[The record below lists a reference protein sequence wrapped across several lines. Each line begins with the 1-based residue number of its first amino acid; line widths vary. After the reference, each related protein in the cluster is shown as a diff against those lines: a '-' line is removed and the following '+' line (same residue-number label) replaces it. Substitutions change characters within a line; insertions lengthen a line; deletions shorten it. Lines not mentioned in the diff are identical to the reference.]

1 MSLKG
6 KMAMLGIDHQHGSEF
21 INHAVVK
28 LLGKLKIEQ
37 NKSRAGHSGDNG
49 LVETK
54 NETKNGAVIRKP
66 IGFGHI
72 GSEHAEAVNSF
83 HREYLNPY
91 LKFHRPCAV
100 PMVITEPDG
109 KRRRV
114 YRQWATPF
122 ALLKRVPPCESYLRP
137 GRTLAELDQFAQQQ
151 SDPAAALAMQPAK
164 RKLWLRIRQQSA

>member
-54 NETKNGAVIRKP
+54 NETKNGAVIRKL

-91 LKFHRPCAV
+91 LNFTGLAPC
-100 PMVITEPDG
+100 
-109 KRRRV
+109 R
-114 YRQWATPF
+114 W
-122 ALLKRVPPCESYLRP
+122 
-137 GRTLAELDQFAQQQ
+137 
-151 SDPAAALAMQPAK
+151 
-164 RKLWLRIRQQSA
+164 